1 MSNRSIGLSEELN
14 DYLLSVSLR
23 EDDVMRRLREETME
37 HPRRS
42 MQTAPEQAQFMA
54 LLVRLMG
61 ARRTLEIGVFTGYS
75 SLAVAQALPEDG
87 QIVACDIS
95 KEYTDVARRYWK
107 EAGVSGKID
116 LRLGPAVESL
126 NELIASGETGR
137 FDFAFIDADKE
148 SYDAYYERALQL
160 VRPGGVVAID
170 NVFRGG
176 KVVDPPEDDAA
187 TQVISALNAKLHE
200 DDRIDLSILPIAD
213 GLTLARK
220 REG

>member
-37 HPRRS
+37 HPQGN

-54 LLVRLMG
+54 LLVQLMG
-61 ARRTLEIGVFTGYS
+61 ARRTLEVGVFTGYS
-75 SLAVAQALPEDG
+75 SLAVAQVLPEDG

-95 KEYTDVARRYWK
+95 KEYTDVAQRYWK
-107 EAGVSGKID
+107 EAGVSDKID

-126 NELIASGETGR
+126 NELITSGETGR

-170 NVFRGG
+170 NMFRGG
-176 KVVDPPEDDAA
+176 RVVDPPEDDSA
-187 TQVISALNAKLHE
+187 TQAISRLNAKLHE
-200 DDRIDLSILPIAD
+200 DERIDISMIPIAD